1 MKKKLELVRC
11 DVEKRLREHGFFVKH
26 VKRNEKNH
34 NYSSS
39 SSQQLNG
46 RINAFV
52 MRINLSNGRG
62 TFPSLCVFEMLEG
75 PPEVKI
81 SRAGTVVSPRLLY

>member
-1 MKKKLELVRC
+1 MIFQNFFLEQSYREMKKKLELVRC

-62 TFPSLCVFEMLEG
+62 N
-75 PPEVKI
+75 I
-81 SRAGTVVSPRLLY
+81 SQSMRF